1 MTNETK
7 ADLEEIKNIL
17 NTMQKKINVI
27 LKSFEE
33 DYMNDKIIDFYNI
46 EPDESN
52 KQTNG
57 ALYSRLQKIDDLM
70 NFYIEQ
76 KKSFGKKNEKIQSYC
91 DRKLEKLHHEYC
103 NISLLLENDE
113 EN

>member
-17 NTMQKKINVI
+17 NTIQKKINII

-33 DYMNDKIIDFYNI
+33 DYMNDKIIDFYNN
-46 EPDESN
+46 EPDETKKLSN
-52 KQTNG
+52 DD
-57 ALYSRLQKIDDLM
+57 LYSRLQKIDDLM

-76 KKSFGKKNEKIQSYC
+76 KKSFDKKNEKIQSYC
-91 DRKLEKLHHEYC
+91 DRKLEKLHQEYC

>member
-7 ADLEEIKNIL
+7 KDLEEIKNIL
-17 NTMQKKINVI
+17 NTMQQKINVI

-33 DYMNDKIIDFYNI
+33 DYMNDKIIDFYNN
-46 EPDESN
+46 EPDELN
-52 KQTNG
+52 KQTNDV
-57 ALYSRLQKIDDLM
+57 LYSRLQKIDDLM

-76 KKSFGKKNEKIQSYC
+76 KKSFGKKNEKFQSYC
-91 DRKLEKLHHEYC
+91 DRKLEKLHQEYC